1 MKVCFA
7 VQKDDGVESVVYGHF
22 GSAPAFIVVDTDI
35 DFSEQARGNL
45 SSEHGERE
53 GEAPGALP
61 QEGATRVPLIAKMV
75 TVSNRDLNHA
85 HGACNPIQA
94 IGGLKPDAVVV
105 GGIGAGAV
113 TRLNAEGVK
122 VYRAAAETVQQ
133 NLDLLRESKL
143 PELSVQNACAG
154 HTQGQGGCG
163 H

>member
-22 GSAPAFIVVDTDI
+22 GSAPAFIVVDT
-35 DFSEQARGNL
+35 
-45 SSEHGERE
+45 
-53 GEAPGALP
+53 EAAD
-61 QEGATRVPLIAKMV
+61 AAV
-75 TVSNRDLNHA
+75 TVNNRDLNHV

-94 IGGLKPDAVVV
+94 IGGLRPDAVVV
-105 GGIGAGAV
+105 GGIGAGAIN
-113 TRLNAEGVK
+113 RLNAEGVK
-122 VYRAAAETVQQ
+122 VYRAAAETVKQ
-133 NLDLLRESKL
+133 NLALLKESKL

>member
-22 GSAPAFIVVDTDI
+22 GSAPAFIMVDTDV
-35 DFSEQARGNL
+35 DGTE
-45 SSEHGERE
+45 
-53 GEAPGALP
+53 
-61 QEGATRVPLIAKMV
+61 
-75 TVSNRDLNHA
+75 TVNNRDLNHV

-105 GGIGAGAV
+105 GGIGAGAI

-122 VYRAAAETVQQ
+122 VYRAAAETVKQ
-133 NLDLLRESKL
+133 NLDLLKESKL
-143 PELSVQNACAG
+143 PELSVRNACGG